1 MERSVEEMRRD
12 NTESSG
18 WLELAQMIVD
28 KGSNR
33 VEKKGNIKS

>member
-1 MERSVEEMRRD
+1 MRRD

-28 KGSNR
+28 SGASKLQRKGSN
-33 VEKKGNIKS
+33 KS